1 MARKRSL
8 FYGAI
13 QSFLSKK
20 AEGRGQ
26 RAEPTPN
33 PSKEG
38 NRRQEAEGKKA
49 TETEQVQGNWLFLF
63 LASFWTEVLL
73 RLITYY
79 FKTRINRIIQ
89 PTLSPRVVIGF
100 LLGIFL
106 TVGILP
112 VFSKTSVASPISRE
126 QLEKIQTLQQSGRYY
141 QACVNLVQALEFD
154 REICQNQDLSEEF
167 DSIAKKIEQQPN
179 PVQIMGIFGNILRGI
194 GRLRLAEEFLERG
207 LDIAQSPQSEAKLSL
222 SLGNTLRALGN
233 RERDRQAASIDDYLP
248 WRCMN
253 LSQVEEIPS
262 SATGLYQQASARYE
276 QAIANLPPS
285 STTLVQAKLN
295 RLSLALEMGDDD
307 VAQTLVKEQINLDN
321 LPNHQTKIYAQI
333 NLAKSLTC
341 WNGRS
346 STEAVDWELIQ
357 NLLEIAVQ
365 EAEELQDKRTISYAL
380 GNWAGFY
387 EYFAWLAQQ
396 PEQPT
401 ANNWSKKALE
411 LTQDALWYAQLSGAA
426 DIAYQWQWQLG
437 RLSEVEENQ
446 QDAIAYYKAAI
457 QSLKSIRR
465 DLLTIDSDVQFSFR
479 DNVEPVYRELVDLLL
494 KESSPK
500 SLNQAIQLI
509 DALQLAELENF
520 LRCDLSQL
528 VNNQPELNQKQAAF
542 IYPII
547 LQDRLEVIFKL
558 PEQPLERRSHQI
570 NRSTVEKTVKELRQ
584 ALPRK
589 DSSTIIE
596 KAKQLYKWL
605 IEPLEEAL
613 EKNPEVETLVFV
625 LDGNLRNIPM
635 AVLYDEA
642 ANQYLLEKNYAL
654 AVFPSLQLFDFD
666 PSQEKS
672 QVLAAGIS
680 EQRKVENRIFA
691 SLQVDAEIQHIA
703 QVLPTQ
709 QLLNSQFT
717 STNLEKKVNSDTFS
731 VVHLATHG
739 NFSSNPEDTFILAY
753 NELLRARDLNNLLR
767 GNKNSEAIELMVLSA
782 CKTAEGDKRAALGLA
797 GLAVRAGAR
806 STLATLWQV
815 GDDSTVKLMEQFYN
829 QLKEPGVTKAE
840 ALHRAQQALL
850 NDQHYQNPSS
860 WAPYILVGN
869 WR

>member
-1 MARKRSL
+1 M
-8 FYGAI
+8 
-13 QSFLSKK
+13 KK
-20 AEGRGQ
+20 FFSPPCMKVPFSA
-26 RAEPTPN
+26 
-33 PSKEG
+33 
-38 NRRQEAEGKKA
+38 
-49 TETEQVQGNWLFLF
+49 
-63 LASFWTEVLL
+63 
-73 RLITYY
+73 
-79 FKTRINRIIQ
+79 
-89 PTLSPRVVIGF
+89 SPRPRVPASIFKAGGSVSFRLVIGF
-100 LLGIFL
+100 ILAIIL
-106 TVGILP
+106 TTGILP
-112 VFSKTSVASPISRE
+112 AFSKTTVVSPISRE
-126 QLEKIQTLQQSGRYY
+126 KLEQIQTQQELGRYY
-141 QACVNLVQALEFD
+141 QACVDLVRALEFD
-154 REICQNQDLSEEF
+154 RAICQNQNLTEEF

-179 PVQIMGIFGNILRGI
+179 PLEIMGIFGNILRGI
-194 GRLRLAEEFLERG
+194 GRLELSKQFLEQG
-207 LDIAQSPQSEAKLSL
+207 LNLLEQGDIAQSPQTKGKLSL
-222 SLGNTLRALGN
+222 SLGNTFRALGN

-248 WRCMN
+248 WRCGN
-253 LSQVEEIPS
+253 LSQVEEIPP
-262 SATGLYQQASARYE
+262 SATGLYKKASARYE
-276 QAIANLPPS
+276 QAIANPTSS
-285 STTLVQAKLN
+285 STTSIQAQLN

-307 VAQTLVKEQINLDN
+307 VAQTLVKEQINLAN

-346 STEAVDWELIQ
+346 STEEVAWEYIQ
-357 NLLEIAVQ
+357 QQLSTAVQ

-380 GNWAGFY
+380 GNWAGLY
-387 EYFAWLAQQ
+387 EYFAWLAQK

-457 QSLKSIRR
+457 ESLKSIRR

-494 KESSPK
+494 EESSTK

-558 PEQPLERRSHQI
+558 PDQPLESHK
-570 NRSTVEKTVKELRQ
+570 NEKSDRATVEKTVKELRQ

-589 DSSTIIE
+589 DAGTIIE

-642 ANQYLLEKNYAL
+642 ADEYLLEKNYAL
-654 AVFPSLQLFDFD
+654 AVFPGLQFFDFE

-672 QVLAAGIS
+672 KVLAAGIS
-680 EQRKVENRIFA
+680 EPRQVEDISFA
-691 SLQVDAEIQHIA
+691 PLQVDDEIQHIA

-717 STNLEKKVNSDTFS
+717 STNLEKEVNSDTFS

-739 NFSSNPEDTFILAY
+739 NFSSEPEDTFILAY
-753 NELLRARDLNNLLR
+753 NELLRAEDLNNLLK
-767 GNKNSEAIELMVLSA
+767 GSKSSEAIEIMVLSA

-815 GDDSTVKLMEQFYN
+815 DDDSTVQLMEQFYN

-850 NDQHYQNPSS
+850 KDLHYQNPSS